1 MSDIITNLHVW
12 LSFGAK
18 FQNELTAA
26 VHFILKMHLA
36 TWTCALWYTP
46 SVKHSTVFL
55 TLNFCFYRWFVSTA
69 KYVTQNIE

>member
-26 VHFILKMHLA
+26 VHFILKMHFAGSYMDL
-36 TWTCALWYTP
+36 CALVHLFSEAQYCLSHRELLFL
-46 SVKHSTVFL
+46 SVVYQYS
-55 TLNFCFYRWFVSTA
+55 
-69 KYVTQNIE
+69 

>member
-1 MSDIITNLHVW
+1 MSETNLHVW

-36 TWTCALWYTP
+36 TWQLHGPVRCGTP
-46 SVKHSTVFL
+46 L
-55 TLNFCFYRWFVSTA
+55 
-69 KYVTQNIE
+69 Q